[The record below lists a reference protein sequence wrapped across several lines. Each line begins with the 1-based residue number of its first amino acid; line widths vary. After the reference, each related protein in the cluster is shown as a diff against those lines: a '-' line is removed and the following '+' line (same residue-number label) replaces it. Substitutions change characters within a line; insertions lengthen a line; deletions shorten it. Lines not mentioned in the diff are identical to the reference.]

1 MALIMKKATFYL
13 PVILMSVIMMA
24 SCSKKEIPVTAF
36 ELDSATIVVPAQGG
50 QYSVAYQSPS
60 ISNAVPEAICPESWV
75 NSFDY
80 SVNGVISFSVNPNE
94 GDQDRSVNV
103 TVLYGDDVATFT
115 ISQHNSKKVLASEL
129 ENSFFTARFC
139 DFDPDR
145 TRFYYMNPN
154 DIGEFYFNPVTQSR
168 YITARQYASAYAAAY
183 NNTYPDSPIST
194 EYALQ
199 WEYIEPTQDN
209 GMTGTFYDVRFYE
222 EGGEAKVSISD
233 GTYAPAGNIEVI
245 RVAGTYTYDEATG
258 TITVNDTSNELV
270 ENHRTVTIHIER
282 SGDQYKWQITD
293 IPQQEVLAD
302 YLEPEDMNQPQLG
315 LTVPNFNSTEFYTV
329 VGNLVITLEYMG
341 ETIVE
346 E

>member
-1 MALIMKKATFYL
+1 
-13 PVILMSVIMMA
+13 
-24 SCSKKEIPVTAF
+24 
-36 ELDSATIVVPAQGG
+36 
-50 QYSVAYQSPS
+50 
-60 ISNAVPEAICPESWV
+60 
-75 NSFDY
+75 
-80 SVNGVISFSVNPNE
+80 
-94 GDQDRSVNV
+94 
-103 TVLYGDDVATFT
+103 
-115 ISQHNSKKVLASEL
+115 
-129 ENSFFTARFC
+129 
-139 DFDPDR
+139 
-145 TRFYYMNPN
+145 MNPN

-329 VGNLVITLEYMG
+329 VGNLVMTLEYMG